1 MSERYKKLKLIRSKR
16 RIKFLRHQWWKFWKF
31 VNNPRWRR
39 PRGND
44 NPLRLRLKG
53 MPPRVSS
60 GFGTPKEIRGL
71 HPSGLRPVVVYAV
84 RDLENLDPAKV
95 IVYVGRT
102 VGRRKKAE
110 ILTKA
115 KELGIVVANER

>member
-1 MSERYKKLKLIRSKR
+1 MSSRDEKLKLIKKKR

-39 PRGND
+39 PRGKD

-53 MPPRVSS
+53 LPPRVSV

-71 HPSGLRPVVVYAV
+71 HPSGLRPVVVHNV
-84 RDLENLDPAKV
+84 RDLENLNPADV

-102 VGRRKKAE
+102 VGRRKKIE

-115 KELGIVVANER
+115 KELGIMVANGR

>member
-1 MSERYKKLKLIRSKR
+1 MNRKVKLIRSKR
-16 RIKFLRHQWWKFWKF
+16 RVRFLRHQWWKFWKF
-31 VNNPRWRR
+31 INNPKWRR
-39 PRGND
+39 PRGVD

-53 MPPRVSS
+53 LPPRVSS

-71 HPSGLRPVVVYAV
+71 HPSGLKPVVVYSV
-84 RDLENLDPAKV
+84 KELEGLNPAEV

-102 VGRRKKAE
+102 VGRRKRAE

-115 KELGIVVANER
+115 KELGVLVANGR